1 MRRAAVEELHAASLS
16 GKRLLALW
24 NALPGVEKRRK
35 VGDRAALIDQLW
47 AVVEMLPERNPTL
60 NGRQKQGKVMAML
73 CRPEVG
79 TVDDRHSVP
88 LVRDVMAAIWFALKS
103 TVTIRGQKW
112 PRSPVPSTPRRQR
125 PIRATR
131 SRSGCPG

>member
-1 MRRAAVEELHAASLS
+1 MEELHAASLS

-47 AVVEMLPERNPTL
+47 AVVEMLPERNPTR
-60 NGRQKQGKVMAML
+60 NGRQKQCKVMAML
-73 CRPEVG
+73 RRPEVA

-88 LVRDVMAAIWFALKS
+88 LVRDVMAAILVRLEWHGDYPGSEMAALS
-103 TVTIRGQKW
+103 YTVHS
-112 PRSPVPSTPRRQR
+112 SPPTTDPCNK
-125 PIRATR
+125 IA
-131 SRSGCPG
+131 

>member
-1 MRRAAVEELHAASLS
+1 MRIYIISNDGITLCHEATSELNEGEIAIGSGEELHAASLS

-88 LVRDVMAAIWFALKS
+88 LVR
-103 TVTIRGQKW
+103 
-112 PRSPVPSTPRRQR
+112 
-125 PIRATR
+125 
-131 SRSGCPG
+131 